1 MVGGYTNTVSKSY
14 EQMKVVLS
22 GMCDKLKAYMG
33 NKPESEIV
41 LEKFEDVWGKG
52 HRIVYKG
59 PMKIVVKQTKTML
72 GLFTKEKEVIE
83 QEQETLAEIL
93 EPGNNWAGLNKPM
106 VSDPICIES
115 HVVKVLGGKRGLAEI
130 LNWYFSQVVDREC
143 NMFQERPYLKAD
155 KKTAPC

>member
-1 MVGGYTNTVSKSY
+1 MVGGYTNAVSKSY

-22 GMCDKLKAYMG
+22 GMCDKLKAYAG
-33 NKPESEIV
+33 DKVEGKIV
-41 LEKFEDVWGKG
+41 LEQFEDVWGKG

-59 PMKIVVKQTKTML
+59 KMKKVIEETKKF
-72 GLFTKEKEVIE
+72 GIFSTKKEVMK
-83 QEQETLAEIL
+83 QEEETLAEIL

-115 HVVKVLGGKRGLAEI
+115 RVVKVLGGKKGLAEI

-143 NMFQERPYLKAD
+143 NMFQERPYLKTD